1 MPVRLLPVLLG
12 FMATAWQGA
21 PPSPAT
27 VLVSYVTVGKE
38 DAANRGSVSV
48 LVKTGEVRSA
58 IVWESECHLA
68 ARANAA
74 AAAPGVDQYW
84 TFRSTLEASADGRP
98 GVRVRYQRTRAAA
111 AGQQPEEKDQWL
123 PLDGKTPLSV
133 TESSSRKNCGY
144 KEFTVS
150 VTARN

>member
-1 MPVRLLPVLLG
+1 M
-12 FMATAWQGA
+12 
-21 PPSPAT
+21 
-27 VLVSYVTVGKE
+27 VSYATVGKD

-48 LVKTGEVRSA
+48 LVKTGEVRSV
-58 IVWESECHLA
+58 IVWESECQLA

-98 GVRVRYQRTRAAA
+98 GLRVRYQRTRIAA
-111 AGQQPEEKDQWL
+111 AGQQPAEKELWL
-123 PLDGKTPLSV
+123 PLDGVTPLKV
-133 TESSSRKNCGY
+133 TESSTRKNCGY